1 MNGEIII
8 TLKRPITMP
17 QSHSSRRE
25 TPSALNVALD
35 NSSRCEGP
43 CPLNVALNNSC
54 GERRCYLEVRDF
66 EQHGKKLSRTP
77 KYRCPTDPEGRPM
90 GHKNCPYL
98 GTYTGHLP
106 EQNTR
111 YNYKL
116 EDYTLETGDQIDY
129 TLDVTTGLTEKDRL
143 HFDQDP
149 VPLPPKPEDED
160 GAEVYTLSKF

>member
-17 QSHSSRRE
+17 QSYSSRRE
-25 TPSALNVALD
+25 TPSALNVAL
-35 NSSRCEGP
+35 NSSSKSEGP
-43 CPLNVALNNSC
+43 CPLNVALKNTC

-77 KYRCPTDPEGRPM
+77 KYRCTDPEGRPID
-90 GHKNCPYL
+90 HKNCPYL
-98 GTYTGHLP
+98 KTYTGSLP
-106 EQNTR
+106 EQNIR
-111 YNYKL
+111 YEYKM
-116 EDYTLETGDQIDY
+116 EDYTLGTGDQVDY
-129 TLDVTTGLTEKDRL
+129 AVDPVTGLSLEDLRNAYR
-143 HFDQDP
+143 DP